1 MGPEHLEKPVAA
13 HPQKTAVADFGTLLR
28 ATVKEAFA
36 HVETSKERETAK
48 TCSRSPDLEQAKS
61 AVLDTLTSKSDSAH
75 TIDHDITEFVEW
87 YCSQPRFRCRPDSRR
102 SSPVD
107 GRVGA

>member
-1 MGPEHLEKPVAA
+1 MGPERLEKPVAA

-61 AVLDTLTSKSDSAH
+61 AVLEALTWDKL
-75 TIDHDITEFVEW
+75 V
-87 YCSQPRFRCRPDSRR
+87 RGFRRRR
-102 SSPVD
+102 SRIFTDREITVANYLIAAQRWTPF
-107 GRVGA
+107 